1 MANYEEIY
9 ILLLFILQI
18 LLNNNNDIHEFIY
31 ELSNK
36 FIFLLARYYRRALF
50 SFLLFTF

>member
-18 LLNNNNDIHEFIY
+18 LLNNNNDIYIY

-36 FIFLLARYYRRALF
+36 FIFF
-50 SFLLFTF
+50 IS